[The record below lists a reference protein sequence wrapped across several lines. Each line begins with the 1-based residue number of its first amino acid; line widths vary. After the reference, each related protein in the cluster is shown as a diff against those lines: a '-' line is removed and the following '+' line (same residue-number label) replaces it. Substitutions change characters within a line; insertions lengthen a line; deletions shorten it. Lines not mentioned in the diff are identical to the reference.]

1 MPTIIGIDTTTAAA
15 GGIRRTDANA
25 SLVKPEV
32 YDAIFNFKPY
42 QTPVQQFFMANR
54 TAKFATGNPLFQLQ
68 EDVLVPHT
76 FTPTDALAGGAT
88 TEADVVVG
96 AANINLF
103 KVGTLVHVAETGET
117 LRVTAVDEANNE
129 VDYIKV
135 SAGGGANI
143 TAAAA
148 SATYIIIGSA
158 YAEGSVKSTAI
169 STVST
174 FPYNYTQIHKKSVYM
189 SGTQM
194 ASINYGGSDWTNQR
208 LKATE
213 EFKLDLER
221 SWFMGIRNIVA
232 ASGATGAIRTSG
244 GLLDQYSIGISDRSQ
259 FVGTSFASETYFFN
273 TYCKNLFAKGSNMK
287 TLYLGAD
294 ALIGIND
301 FQKVKQQTRVSEKEY
316 GVDVTTIL
324 TPFGKAGLVWHPIL
338 EGYYS
343 NWAVGIDRDNFMK
356 YVYLSGNGVNRD
368 MQYNDNIQTVGE
380 DSRQAEY
387 LAEVGLH
394 LAGGGQGVHRVLYPG
409 A

>member
-1 MPTIIGIDTTTAAA
+1 MPTIIGLDTNTA
-15 GGIRRTDANA
+15 GMRRTNDVSS
-25 SLVKPEV
+25 SLIKRDV

-54 TAKFATGNPLFQLQ
+54 TAKYATGNPLFELQ

-76 FTPTDALAGGAT
+76 FTPTDALAGGAA

-96 AANINLF
+96 AANISLF

-117 LRVTAVDEANNE
+117 LRVTAVDTTNDE
-129 VDYIKV
+129 VDYAKV
-135 SAGGGANI
+135 GSGNI

-148 SATYIIIGSA
+148 SATYLIIGSA
-158 YAEGSVKSTAI
+158 FAEGSVKSTAI

-174 FPYNYTQIHKKSVYM
+174 FPFNYCGIHKKSVYM
-189 SGTQM
+189 SGTQQ
-194 ASINYGGSDWTNQR
+194 STVNYGGSDWTNQR
-208 LKATE
+208 MKATE

-221 SWFMGIRNIVA
+221 TWFMGIRHLVA
-232 ASGATGAIRTSG
+232 GTSTVGVIRTAG
-244 GLLDQYSIGISDRSQ
+244 GLLDTASIGISTRSQ
-259 FVGTSFASETYFFN
+259 FAGAVAPTEAFFFN
-273 TYCKNLFAKGSNMK
+273 TFCKNLFAKGSNMK
-287 TLYLGAD
+287 TMYMGAD
-294 ALIGIND
+294 AIIYTND
-301 FQKVKQQTRVSEKEY
+301 FSKVKQQTKVSEKEY
-316 GVDVTTIL
+316 GVDVTRIL
-324 TPFGKAGLVWHPIL
+324 TPFGAGNLVWHPLL

-343 NWAVGIDRDNFMK
+343 TWVVALDRDNFLK
-356 YVYLSGNGVNRD
+356 YVYLSGNGKSRD
-368 MQYNDNIQTVGE
+368 MQYNDNIQTTGE